1 MVILGAE
8 KWTAKWTNEQRMGG
22 GGVMGRHTVATGQGE
37 LRLLAQEG
45 FRLAWVQPPAGG
57 THDCS

>member
-1 MVILGAE
+1 
-8 KWTAKWTNEQRMGG
+8 
-22 GGVMGRHTVATGQGE
+22 MGRHTVATGQGE